1 MTNRLFEKI
10 FDFFF
15 KTKEYIFY
23 SLKAKDEYS
32 VHSPLVFD
40 FYTTAVKNSKLSL
53 KEKIG
58 KYFSSFAI
66 EDCNSFSLINS
77 KLQEESDNIIIII
90 ENIHSNIRNH
100 KQWKKICELN
110 DIFISIDFFSLG
122 LIIKSSKLIKRQHYI
137 LWK

>member
-40 FYTTAVKNSKLSL
+40 FYTTTVKNSKLSL
-53 KEKIG
+53 KET
-58 KYFSSFAI
+58 SFAI

-100 KQWKKICELN
+100 KQWKRLCEL
-110 DIFISIDFFSLG
+110 DDVFTSIDFFSLG

>member
-15 KTKEYIFY
+15 KTKEYILYLF
-23 SLKAKDEYS
+23 KAKDEYS

-40 FYTTAVKNSKLSL
+40 FYTTTVKNSKLSL

-58 KYFSSFAI
+58 KYFSSFTI
-66 EDCNSFSLINS
+66 EEYDSFSLIQPQ
-77 KLQEESDNIIIII
+77 LQEENPNVIIII
-90 ENIHSNIRNH
+90 ENIHSDISNH

>member
-23 SLKAKDEYS
+23 FLKAKDEYS

-58 KYFSSFAI
+58 KYFSSFTI
-66 EDCNSFSLINS
+66 EEYDSFSLIQPQ
-77 KLQEESDNIIIII
+77 LQEENPNVIIII
-90 ENIHSNIRNH
+90 ENIHSDISNH
-100 KQWKKICELN
+100 KQWKRLCEL
-110 DIFISIDFFSLG
+110 DDVFTSIDFFSLG

>member
-15 KTKEYIFY
+15 KTKEYILYLF
-23 SLKAKDEYS
+23 KAKDEYS

-40 FYTTAVKNSKLSL
+40 FYTKAVKNSKLSL

-58 KYFSSFAI
+58 KYFSSFTI
-66 EDCNSFSLINS
+66 EEYDSFSLIQPQ
-77 KLQEESDNIIIII
+77 LQEENPNVIIII
-90 ENIHSNIRNH
+90 ENIHSDISNH

>member
-40 FYTTAVKNSKLSL
+40 FYTTAIKNSKLSL

-58 KYFSSFAI
+58 KYFSSFTI
-66 EDCNSFSLINS
+66 EEYDSFSLIQPQ
-77 KLQEESDNIIIII
+77 LQEENPNVIIII
-90 ENIHSNIRNH
+90 ENIHSDISNH

-110 DIFISIDFFSLG
+110 DIFTSIDFFSLG

>member
-58 KYFSSFAI
+58 KYFSSFTI
-66 EDCNSFSLINS
+66 EEYDSFSLIQPQ
-77 KLQEESDNIIIII
+77 LQEENPNVIIII
-90 ENIHSNIRNH
+90 ENIHSDISNH

>member
-40 FYTTAVKNSKLSL
+40 FYTTTVKNSKLSL

-58 KYFSSFAI
+58 KYFSSFTI
-66 EDCNSFSLINS
+66 EEYDSFSLIQPQ
-77 KLQEESDNIIIII
+77 LQEENPNVIIII
-90 ENIHSNIRNH
+90 ENIHSDISNH

>member
-15 KTKEYIFY
+15 KTKEYILYLF
-23 SLKAKDEYS
+23 KAKDEYS

-40 FYTTAVKNSKLSL
+40 FYTKAVKNSKLSL

-58 KYFSSFAI
+58 KYFSSFTI
-66 EDCNSFSLINS
+66 EEYDSFSLIQPQ
-77 KLQEESDNIIIII
+77 LQEENPNVIIII
-90 ENIHSNIRNH
+90 ENIHSDISNH
-100 KQWKKICELN
+100 KQWKRLCEL
-110 DIFISIDFFSLG
+110 DDVFTSIDFFSLG